1 MKFLKPQIWGV
12 RQCVGLEALE
22 SQEVAGDGWF
32 TQLGCGPGSAY
43 VYPHAACLV
52 SGHLCEMQAKW
63 AWGCLGE
70 VGRVEQIQR
79 RTWGRCHA
87 TGSFTD

>member
-1 MKFLKPQIWGV
+1 MKPWSTIKRGLKFLKPQIWGV
-12 RQCVGLEALE
+12 RPCVGLGCAEKCWSPRRL
-22 SQEVAGDGWF
+22 QEMGGSL

-63 AWGCLGE
+63 AWG
-70 VGRVEQIQR
+70 VPR
-79 RTWGRCHA
+79 
-87 TGSFTD
+87 GSG

>member
-12 RQCVGLEALE
+12 RQCVGLESLE

-63 AWGCLGE
+63 AWG
-70 VGRVEQIQR
+70 VPR
-79 RTWGRCHA
+79 
-87 TGSFTD
+87 GSG

>member
-1 MKFLKPQIWGV
+1 MGGSL
-12 RQCVGLEALE
+12 
-22 SQEVAGDGWF
+22 

-63 AWGCLGE
+63 AWGVPRGNAS
-70 VGRVEQIQR
+70 RAEQNQS

-87 TGSFTD
+87 TGSSID